1 MRILITG
8 SNGMLGS
15 DLVKVLS
22 PYEVSGLGRGPS
34 RHDQISYLETDITN
48 RSAVLKAVS
57 SLKPAI
63 VIHAAADTDV
73 DGCEQN
79 PRQAFSVNVEGTKHV
94 AEAADSCG
102 AVLIF
107 ISSDYVFDGTKT
119 EPYEEDDHPNP
130 ISVYGRSKYEAEEF
144 LKAHSRSV
152 WVIRSSWLFGANG
165 RNFFRSIMEKASKEK
180 ELCVVNNQKGAPT
193 YTKDLARGI
202 KMLIERA
209 NRIQGF
215 RIYHLA
221 NGGQTTW
228 FEATQKVLEKMR
240 SQVLVHAVS
249 LGSLNRP
256 AKRPLNSVLNST
268 RIKNELGIELRR
280 WDEAF
285 HEFWSETL
293 EKEWQSVVTSH

>member
-22 PYEVSGLGRGPS
+22 PYEVSGLGRQPN
-34 RHDQISYLETDITN
+34 RHEPIPYLQTDITN
-48 RSAVLKAVS
+48 RKALLKAVS
-57 SLKPAI
+57 SLKPAVI
-63 VIHAAADTDV
+63 IHAAGDTDV
-73 DGCEQN
+73 DGCERN
-79 PRQAFSVNVEGTKHV
+79 PRQTFSVNVEGTKHI

-102 AVLIF
+102 AILVF
-107 ISSDYVFDGTKT
+107 ISSDYVFDGTKS
-119 EPYEEDDHPNP
+119 EPYEEEDRPNP

-152 WVIRSSWLFGANG
+152 WIIRSGWLFGANG
-165 RNFFRSIMEKASKEK
+165 INFFRSVMEKASKEK
-180 ELCVVNNQKGAPT
+180 ELCVVNDQKGAPT
-193 YTKDLARGI
+193 YTKDLALGI

-209 NRIQGF
+209 SRIQGF
-215 RIYHLA
+215 RIYHVA

-228 FEATQKVLEKMR
+228 FEAAEKVLEKMR
-240 SQVLVHAVS
+240 LPIPIKAISS
-249 LGSLNRP
+249 DELNRP
-256 AKRPLNSVLNST
+256 AKRPANSALNLA

-293 EKEWQSVVTSH
+293 EKEWQSVVTSR